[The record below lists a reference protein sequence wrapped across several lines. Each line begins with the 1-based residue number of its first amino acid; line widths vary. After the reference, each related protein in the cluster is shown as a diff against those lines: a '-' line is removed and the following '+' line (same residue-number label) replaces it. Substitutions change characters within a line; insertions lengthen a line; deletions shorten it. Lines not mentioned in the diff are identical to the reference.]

1 MQLFNILLLVFGFGF
16 VIFWHEL
23 GHFLA
28 AKWAGVKVEQF
39 AVGFGQALISYRK
52 GLGIRFG
59 TSGPEYQKRAAAAL
73 EAEGGNPAGASV
85 MKLDAA
91 AAKEGLSPTEYRLN
105 WLPLGGYVKMLGQDD
120 LRPSGEIEDPRSF
133 NRASVPKRMV
143 IISAGVIM
151 NVILAA
157 AAFWALFTVGFNTP
171 PSVVGNMT
179 INSPAQLAGLQIG
192 DEIVSF
198 DGDRM
203 HDFNKIAL
211 AVPLSAADEPVPMV
225 IRRNGEEETLEVRPR
240 TSAAM
245 QQLPALGV
253 GPTVRLQLPEG
264 EIDEAA
270 AGANHPQNVVIR
282 PGETVVAVE
291 GQPVELDDYPVL
303 YQALQDGEP
312 VTVTVETADGTQRD
326 VTLEPVFA
334 PSFGTVTDIGG
345 MLPRVQI
352 DGFADPDSPV
362 AQKLQVGDVVVA
374 GLVTGK
380 TDRLNNPSSEAFRN
394 FVDAAGKAEQTV
406 DLTVLRDGELVE
418 ANALPLKE
426 LVNDR
431 FGLGVTIRE
440 DSTAPLVAAVAP
452 DSPAAA
458 LGVRPGTTVTAIN
471 GTAVADW
478 YEIDQAFKR
487 LTDGD
492 ELAIEFD
499 DGTTT
504 TLALTAATA
513 DRLGRNLYDTRAA
526 QFMQRRLD
534 TRQADNVVQALWWG
548 VEETRYLI
556 LKFYLTLRRIATGD
570 VPPSLLNG
578 PVGIID
584 VGTRIATTQ
593 NTDYMIWFLAMISA
607 NLAVVNFLPL
617 PIVDG
622 GLFCFL
628 LYEAVRGKP
637 PSPKV
642 QYYTQIVG
650 LLLIGSIFLFVTFND
665 LGRLGLF

>member
-1 MQLFNILLLVFGFGF
+1 
-16 VIFWHEL
+16 
-23 GHFLA
+23 
-28 AKWAGVKVEQF
+28 
-39 AVGFGQALISYRK
+39 
-52 GLGIRFG
+52 
-59 TSGPEYQKRAAAAL
+59 
-73 EAEGGNPAGASV
+73 
-85 MKLDAA
+85 
-91 AAKEGLSPTEYRLN
+91 
-105 WLPLGGYVKMLGQDD
+105 
-120 LRPSGEIEDPRSF
+120 
-133 NRASVPKRMV
+133 
-143 IISAGVIM
+143 
-151 NVILAA
+151 
-157 AAFWALFTVGFNTP
+157 
-171 PSVVGNMT
+171 
-179 INSPAQLAGLQIG
+179 
-192 DEIVSF
+192 
-198 DGDRM
+198 
-203 HDFNKIAL
+203 
-211 AVPLSAADEPVPMV
+211 
-225 IRRNGEEETLEVRPR
+225 
-240 TSAAM
+240 
-245 QQLPALGV
+245 
-253 GPTVRLQLPEG
+253 
-264 EIDEAA
+264 
-270 AGANHPQNVVIR
+270 
-282 PGETVVAVE
+282 
-291 GQPVELDDYPVL
+291 
-303 YQALQDGEP
+303 
-312 VTVTVETADGTQRD
+312 
-326 VTLEPVFA
+326 
-334 PSFGTVTDIGG
+334 
-345 MLPRVQI
+345 LPRVQI